1 MLIFFNSF
9 ATTKMARVAVI
20 VAVTFFLF
28 AFTHAHTP
36 LDLPENDVAAT
47 DLTTT
52 FPESDTKTTILLPSE
67 KPESEPATVVEWEAD
82 STADPKSFE
91 YNVNTA
97 DAKVD
102 LSESNPETIA
112 AAGLTQPLRV
122 VSFRPVNRQ
131 FHHMHVKGAFPFR
144 FPHRCRHHFK
154 HPGPR
159 FNGREVSYG
168 NDMIL
173 SGEELSV
180 DPMFRGGRQ
189 IPARWVRFH
198 HNGKPRFPLRHQ
210 EWNEEEDVM
219 KPHHHHRHHHHMEE
233 GEGREHEEREEGGF
247 MKSFRKFLNH
257 F

>member
-36 LDLPENDVAAT
+36 LDLPENDVAAS

-52 FPESDTKTTILLPSE
+52 LPESDTKTAILLPSE
-67 KPESEPATVVEWEAD
+67 KPESETATVVEWEAD

-102 LSESNPETIA
+102 VSESDPATIT

-131 FHHMHVKGAFPFR
+131 FHHMHAKGGFPFR

-154 HPGPR
+154 HSGPR
-159 FNGREVSYG
+159 FNGRE
-168 NDMIL
+168 
-173 SGEELSV
+173 
-180 DPMFRGGRQ
+180 
-189 IPARWVRFH
+189 
-198 HNGKPRFPLRHQ
+198 

-219 KPHHHHRHHHHMEE
+219 KPHHHHHRHHHHMEE